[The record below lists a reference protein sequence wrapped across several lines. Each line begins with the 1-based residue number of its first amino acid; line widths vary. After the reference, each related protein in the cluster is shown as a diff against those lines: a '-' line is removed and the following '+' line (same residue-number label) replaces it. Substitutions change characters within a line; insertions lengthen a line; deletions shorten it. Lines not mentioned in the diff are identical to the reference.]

1 MSDDNPRQEA
11 ATANDLSRHA
21 ATIDDIEYSLSVEE
35 ALARYEAAGLPRTPR
50 TIQRY
55 CAKGHHLKA
64 HLVETPFG
72 DKFLINP
79 ESVDTHIAYIKE
91 VQPVATSRDLSRHV
105 ATTVAAE
112 NEDRD
117 SREGGAIST
126 DERRQAATAEEVSS
140 PIAADTRVIG
150 LLESDNQFLREQIAV
165 KDGQIKEMT
174 ERARET
180 NHLIAGLQRL
190 LPMLTAGDR
199 SHDFGDATGPR

>member
-1 MSDDNPRQEA
+1 ML
-11 ATANDLSRHA
+11 T
-21 ATIDDIEYSLSVEE
+21 
-35 ALARYEAAGLPRTPR
+35 
-50 TIQRY
+50 
-55 CAKGHHLKA
+55 
-64 HLVETPFG
+64 
-72 DKFLINP
+72 
-79 ESVDTHIAYIKE
+79 
-91 VQPVATSRDLSRHV
+91 
-105 ATTVAAE
+105 
-112 NEDRD
+112 
-117 SREGGAIST
+117 
-126 DERRQAATAEEVSS
+126 QAATAEEVSS